1 MNYEIP
7 LFPKDVMALLGI
19 RHPNTLRLKIKAG
32 QVPEPDVRLTQKTRY
47 WYRATLER
55 AGLVES
61 ANQPTPEA

>member
-32 QVPEPDVRLTQKTRY
+32 QVPAPDVRLTQKNRY
-47 WYRATLER
+47 WYRTTLER
-55 AGLVES
+55 AGLVEKV
-61 ANQPTPEA
+61 QQ